1 MRNPLDKKTIAIGTT
16 VLSQEQLARFGSLLR
31 PTVFAADEG
40 IADLVSE
47 EQAGG
52 ETDLLKAGAEGE
64 KAATEI
70 SEQWQITVI
79 RGSEVRDE
87 VVELPEG
94 GVAAGANEEK

>member
-1 MRNPLDKKTIAIGTT
+1 
-16 VLSQEQLARFGSLLR
+16 VLNQDRLAKLGSLLR

-64 KAATEI
+64 KAAPTM
-70 SEQWQITVI
+70 SPQWEVIVI

-87 VVELPEG
+87 AVELPEG
-94 GVAAGANEEK
+94 GVTAGANEEK